1 MIATTHHGD
10 PAWLVPYEPA
20 WRQPVSL
27 RATVPSEVTRS
38 LTGREIRQRHGVS
51 LRLTLRWEAVL
62 TAGQLAQ
69 LRDALAVYADEP
81 VLVPLWPFA
90 TSGAGW
96 PGPAQAAASVGWQD
110 GWTSHAIDPVAPSA
124 WHHVAPL
131 LVGRITVELP
141 SLPTPGLAV
150 VVVTFEEDAVADE
163 GVTLDAATWAT
174 GPALNDATTPP
185 VFPFTIDWGSLVRS
199 VGPAVV
205 IERRSI
211 GLAPRTRAAAAYP
224 QSGAT
229 PTEGSVVLT
238 SQAEVGRMLRWW
250 QDRGGASGAQYA
262 TTHAH
267 ITDIAAE
274 ASAGSTTLTVADASR
289 LGAYR
294 FLAVDDGTRVQWVR
308 VLSIAG
314 NVLTLQSALTHAV
327 GVGSVVAV
335 AVLARHAADDL
346 EISCTH
352 AGLATARLAWEE
364 VAEEYLIAAGET
376 RGTTIGAGTLR
387 AWLYRITVDRLGNL
401 TTYRRTSFERDLTVD
416 AETWEARPIGHSAL
430 ERSVRLDRDEVSL
443 EARTEAWASVF
454 LPGNLTARVTVDIL
468 ECDVSG
474 STGSNAVNR
483 WSGEVNRVSF
493 DGPFVR
499 AACVGPYSVF
509 DRKLPRVLLQPG
521 CNHTVYDARCGLAAA
536 DWTFSAAVH
545 ATVTSRTVVLK
556 TWSRTLGLPVG
567 WGFAGYFALGYLS
580 RGHDRWLVL
589 SSSAV
594 SGGLV
599 TLTLDRVATWTADEA
614 VTVVPG
620 CDGRRES
627 CMAYHAADNPEG
639 KFGNYARFLGFPFV
653 PPKNPS
659 FTIPKSSGSGYGK
672 K

>member
-20 WRQPVSL
+20 WRQPVVL
-27 RATVPSEVTRS
+27 RASVPTEVTRS
-38 LTGREIRQRHGVS
+38 LTGREIRQRHGAS
-51 LRLTLRWEAVL
+51 LRLVMRWEAVL
-62 TAGQLAQ
+62 DGAQLAQ

-81 VLVPLWPFA
+81 VLVPLWPMA
-90 TSGAGW
+90 TTGANW
-96 PGPAQAAASVGWQD
+96 PGPAQAAASVGWME
-110 GWTSHAIDPVAPSA
+110 GWGSYAIDPVSPSA
-124 WHHVAPL
+124 WDQVAPL

-150 VVVTFEEDAVADE
+150 VQITFEEDATADE
-163 GVTLDAATWAT
+163 GITLDPATWQA
-174 GPALNDATTPP
+174 GPALNDTTTPP
-185 VFPFTIDWGSLVRS
+185 VFPFGVEWGAGFRS
-199 VGPAVV
+199 VGPVV
-205 IERRSI
+205 EIERRSI
-211 GLAPRTRAAAAYP
+211 GPAPRTRAAACYP

-229 PTEGSVVLT
+229 PTEGTVALV
-238 SQAEVGRMLRWW
+238 SQEEIGRLLRWW
-250 QDRGGASGAQYA
+250 QDRGGASATQYVTTGAHVTSLA
-262 TTHAH
+262 VA
-267 ITDIAAE
+267 
-274 ASAGSTTLTVADASR
+274 ASAGATTLTVVDAAR

-294 FLAVDDGTRVQWVR
+294 FLGLDDGTRVQWVR

-314 NVLTLQSALTHAV
+314 NVLTLQSALTYAV
-327 GVGSVVAV
+327 GIGSVVSV
-335 AVLARHAADDL
+335 AVLARHAADDIEL
-346 EISCTH
+346 ACAHS
-352 AGLATARLAWEE
+352 GYATARLAWEE
-364 VAEEYLIAAGET
+364 VPEEYLVAAGET
-376 RGTTIGAGTLR
+376 RGTTIGAGPLR
-387 AWLYRITVDRLGNL
+387 AWLYRVTVDRLGNL
-401 TTYRRTSFERDLTVD
+401 TTYLRTSFERDLTAD
-416 AETWEARPIGHSAL
+416 SETWEARPIGHSAMD
-430 ERSVRLDRDEVSL
+430 RSVRLDRDEVTIESRV
-443 EARTEAWASVF
+443 EPWALVF

-474 STGSNAVNR
+474 SAGSNVTLR
-483 WSGEVNRVSF
+483 WSGEISRVSF

-499 AACVGPYSVF
+499 AACAGPYSVF
-509 DRKLPRVLLQPG
+509 DRRVPRVLLQPG
-521 CNHTVYDARCGLAAA
+521 CNHTVYDARCGLDVG
-536 DWTFSAAVH
+536 DWTFEAAVN

-556 TWSRTLGLPVG
+556 AWSRTLGLPTG

-627 CMAYHAADNPEG
+627 CMAYHATDNPEG
-639 KFGNYARFLGFPFV
+639 KFSNYARFLGFPFV

-659 FTIPKSSGSGYGK
+659 FTIPKSSGTGYGK